1 LILRNLIKIIA
12 GKNTKNKNK
21 NILEDW
27 RLVVNFLEHL
37 ELELEFKFSFSK
49 EFVTVF
55 TAFPFSI
62 KTTKSPKERKRELK
76 FTKPTWN

>member
-1 LILRNLIKIIA
+1 MPRPSILFDSQKP
-12 GKNTKNKNK
+12 NKNYSWKK

-37 ELELEFKFSFSK
+37 ELELEFKSSFSK
-49 EFVTVF
+49 EFVTIF

-62 KTTKSPKERKRELK
+62 KTTKSPKERERES
-76 FTKPTWN
+76 